1 MNFSNDSIELFLA
14 VIDSGSFS
22 AAARSLGKVPS
33 AVSMAIANLEAE
45 LGYALFDRG
54 RREPVPTAM
63 GAALV
68 PHARLALEQFRR
80 LRMHALQLSQGL
92 ESRLSIAVATDID
105 KRPLLAAVGEL
116 SDRHPLL
123 EIEILTA
130 PQDDTRQLL
139 HGRRVDLCIAY
150 AGLAVDVR
158 EHFQYVGSERLTA
171 CIGPRHPQLKAGG
184 DTFLEDLVQ
193 VRQILV
199 ASRDLPLADSRP
211 LVGQSCWRTDSLAMA
226 IEMVESGLG
235 WGNFPLSAIA
245 PLLRDGRLQRLQ
257 FKNIENGLSMPVHA
271 VWLRERPLQQGAAAL
286 VGTLGEM
293 AKQL

>member
-1 MNFSNDSIELFLA
+1 
-14 VIDSGSFS
+14 
-22 AAARSLGKVPS
+22 
-33 AVSMAIANLEAE
+33 MAIANLEAE

-105 KRPLLAAVGEL
+105 KQPLLAAVGEL

-130 PQDDTRQLL
+130 PQDDTLQLL

-184 DTFLEDLVQ
+184 D
-193 VRQILV
+193 IP
-199 ASRDLPLADSRP
+199 S
-211 LVGQSCWRTDSLAMA
+211 WRTWCRSGRSWWPAATCRWPTAGRWSGNRAGAPTDSLAMA

-286 VGTLGEM
+286 VRTLGEM
-293 AKQL
+293 AKQS